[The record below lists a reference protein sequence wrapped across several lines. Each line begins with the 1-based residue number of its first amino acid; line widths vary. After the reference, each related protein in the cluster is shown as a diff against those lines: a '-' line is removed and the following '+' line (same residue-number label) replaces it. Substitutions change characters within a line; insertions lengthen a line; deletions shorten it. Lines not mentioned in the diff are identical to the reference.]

1 MDNFG
6 ILHHKVVK
14 IFIFLSFFLL
24 FAAEMGSSAQEM
36 IFFRLVEALICDS
49 LVTRQKAL
57 TLQRKQYKG
66 NV

>member
-6 ILHHKVVK
+6 ILHHKVVE
-14 IFIFLSFFLL
+14 IFIFFIIFLL
-24 FAAEMGSSAQEM
+24 FCWPKWVFGLENDD
-36 IFFRLVEALICDS
+36 FFARRGFLSDS

>member
-1 MDNFG
+1 M
-6 ILHHKVVK
+6 I
-14 IFIFLSFFLL
+14 SLL
-24 FAAEMGSSAQEM
+24 GK
-36 IFFRLVEALICDS
+36 ALICDS